1 MDHTTDVRRGKLR
14 LYEAWGFPE
23 VWVEVPDRPAPS
35 RPRGR
40 RPGLTIH
47 RLEGGAYRE
56 SAVSPAFPG
65 WRATAIHEAINEV
78 EPSGW
83 THARLEHLGRTL
95 GARDG
100 TGPDD
105 DPLLRSLRGE
115 SREEGRREGRA
126 EGPNPSSRHIR
137 RAPPMQRE
145 TTLAAAPRAR
155 ALAEARVEGIAFAG
169 LSSGAEARARTP
181 RTTPSSTPRSCPMK
195 SAFRLLAAA
204 VVSLAAAVAQA
215 ADFKP
220 AVVYDMGGKF
230 DKSFNEGVYNG
241 VKRFTEETGIEV
253 AEFEVTNEAQRQRAM
268 ERLVQ
273 RGATVL
279 LGVGFGQADALSA
292 VAEANPD
299 VRFGIIDV
307 FWLDQP
313 NLRQYSFKE
322 HEGSYL
328 VGVAAA
334 MKSAS
339 GTVGFIGGMDVPLI
353 RKFACGYVQGVKS
366 VGGDVRILQ
375 NMTGT
380 TPAAWNDPVKGGELA
395 QSQIDRGADVIYHA
409 AGGTGIGV
417 IQTTADAGRFA
428 IGVDANQNYLAP
440 GKVLTSMVKRVDVAA
455 YQHFMDAY
463 EGRFSAGV
471 VQLGLAE
478 GGVDWAVDEHNRDLV
493 SGEIEAAVAAA
504 KKGIISGAITV
515 HNYEDDQSCP
525 F

>member
-1 MDHTTDVRRGKLR
+1 
-14 LYEAWGFPE
+14 
-23 VWVEVPDRPAPS
+23 
-35 RPRGR
+35 
-40 RPGLTIH
+40 
-47 RLEGGAYRE
+47 
-56 SAVSPAFPG
+56 
-65 WRATAIHEAINEV
+65 
-78 EPSGW
+78 
-83 THARLEHLGRTL
+83 
-95 GARDG
+95 
-100 TGPDD
+100 
-105 DPLLRSLRGE
+105 
-115 SREEGRREGRA
+115 
-126 EGPNPSSRHIR
+126 
-137 RAPPMQRE
+137 
-145 TTLAAAPRAR
+145 
-155 ALAEARVEGIAFAG
+155 
-169 LSSGAEARARTP
+169 
-181 RTTPSSTPRSCPMK
+181 MK

-204 VVSLAAAVAQA
+204 AIALAATAAQG

-253 AEFEVTNEAQRQRAM
+253 TEFEVTNEAQRQRAM

-279 LGVGFGQADALSA
+279 LGVGFGQADAISA

-299 VRFGIIDV
+299 VQFGIIDV

-334 MKSAS
+334 MKSES
-339 GTVGFIGGMDVPLI
+339 GTVGFVGGMDVPLI

-366 VGGDVRILQ
+366 VSADLQVLQ

-380 TPAAWNDPVKGGELA
+380 TPSAWNDPVKGGELA
-395 QSQIDRGADVIYHA
+395 QSQIDRGADVVYHA

-417 IQTTADAGRFA
+417 IQTTADAGKLA

-455 YQHFMDAY
+455 YQHFMDAHN
-463 EGRFSAGV
+463 GMFSAGV

-504 KKGIISGAITV
+504 RQAIVSGEITV